1 MFPASVKCIAYM
13 NKIIL
18 YTSYQIIKHCISF
31 IVDLMFAERCV
42 GILLPRVSVPKLV
55 CLCTSYWNKVL
66 EMGEIVTPSLQQLLW
81 TFSSKNP
88 YLSSAL
94 GIWYLL
100 KIKEQ
105 QQQFG
110 VNVMCLFILLRIIDI
125 ARVNVAQKRLIQ
137 QWNISRLP
145 DNFCVAED

>member
-1 MFPASVKCIAYM
+1 
-13 NKIIL
+13 
-18 YTSYQIIKHCISF
+18 
-31 IVDLMFAERCV
+31 
-42 GILLPRVSVPKLV
+42 
-55 CLCTSYWNKVL
+55 
-66 EMGEIVTPSLQQLLW
+66 MGEIVTPSLQQLLW

-137 QWNISRLP
+137 Q
-145 DNFCVAED
+145 